1 VFGSSNRCC
10 QAARDMICSRRFG
23 AEPEEWLP
31 ASTGRPGTEVV
42 QAASIAATPNNAG
55 AARQLR
61 R

>member
-1 VFGSSNRCC
+1 
-10 QAARDMICSRRFG
+10 MICSRRFV

-31 ASTGRPGTEVV
+31 ASTGQPGTEVV
-42 QAASIAATPNNAG
+42 QAASIAATPNSAV